1 MADHAR
7 NAEPN
12 RLIHETSPYLLQHA
26 YNPVDWHP
34 WGPEAL
40 SRAAAEDKPILLS
53 VGYSACHW
61 CHVMAHESFEDP
73 EIAALMNELFIN
85 IKVDREERPDIDAI
99 YMEAVQALTGGGGW
113 PMTVFLTPDGKP
125 FYGGT
130 YFPPVSRYNMPGFP
144 QLLMAISEAWQ
155 NRRKELLSAGDRLAE
170 ALNRTADL
178 QSSGAPL
185 DRALLDR
192 AVERMLRAFDKV
204 EGGFGAA
211 PKFPQPMNLD
221 FLLGRYVQGLLR
233 HPERRAEGPQSKDA
247 AMTDG
252 AERPSTPLQ
261 GDRKGRPYAQDAP
274 LFDPTSLSSAPSMP
288 PGSVQGAP
296 LLDAATF
303 TLTKMAR
310 GGMYDQLGGGFHRY
324 STDSE
329 WLTPHFEKMLYDNAQ
344 LARAYLHAWQV
355 TGDPLF
361 RRIVEETLDYVLR
374 EMTSPEGGFYSAQ
387 DADSEGKEG
396 KFFVWTPAEIN
407 DLLGPEDGRLFCEYF
422 GVTPRGNFHEAGG
435 AASILHARRE
445 LDVVAADLGVTPERL
460 REAVERGRKILF
472 EDRERR
478 VHPGR
483 DDKVLA
489 EWNGLMLH
497 AFAEAGVVLGR
508 EDYVSAA
515 RRNANFLLSAMRAEG
530 DDDHLRLYRT
540 WKDGRAHLNAY
551 LEDYAAVAL
560 GMLALYEVT
569 FELRWLRAGLD
580 LARTI
585 LDRFHDGAGGGFF
598 QTAADHEKL
607 VARRKD
613 FVDSAIPAGNSLA
626 ADLLQRLARLLDR
639 PELAQHV
646 AGVLALMAEALG
658 EQPLAFGRLL
668 GVLDFYVNPG
678 FEIAIVGD
686 PAGDDTA
693 ALLAE
698 VRRRFMPNTVLAAGL
713 PGGEAATEIPLLA
726 GREMRDGRATAYVCR
741 NYACN
746 LPVTE
751 PAALARQLEG

>member
-1 MADHAR
+1 MADHTH

-73 EIAALMNELFIN
+73 EIAALMNELFVN
-85 IKVDREERPDIDAI
+85 VKVDREERPDIDAI
-99 YMEAVQALTGGGGW
+99 YMEAVQAMTGGGGW
-113 PMTVFLTPDGKP
+113 PMTVFLTPEGKP

-155 NRRKELLSAGDRLAE
+155 NRRTELLSAGERLTE

-178 QSSGAPL
+178 QPSGAPL
-185 DRALLDR
+185 DRGLLDR
-192 AVERMLRAFDKV
+192 AVQGMLRAFDKV

-221 FLLGRYVQGLLR
+221 FLLGRWVQSS
-233 HPERRAEGPQSKDA
+233 A
-247 AMTDG
+247 
-252 AERPSTPLQ
+252 PSTSLQ
-261 GDRKGRPYAQDAP
+261 GDSKGRPYAQDAP
-274 LFDPTSLSSAPSMP
+274 VLH
-288 PGSVQGAP
+288 
-296 LLDAATF
+296 AATF
-303 TLTKMAR
+303 TLTKMAQ

-324 STDSE
+324 STDGE

-344 LARAYLHAWQV
+344 LARTYLHAWQV

-407 DLLGPEDGRLFCEYF
+407 DLLGPEDGRLFCGYF
-422 GVTPRGNFHEAGG
+422 GVTVRGNFHEAGG
-435 AASILHARRE
+435 AASILHVRRE
-445 LDVVAADLGVTPERL
+445 LDIVAADLGVEPARL
-460 REAVERGRKILF
+460 QEAVDRGRKILF
-472 EDRERR
+472 EARERR

-497 AFAEAGVVLGR
+497 AFSEAGAVLGR

-515 RRNANFLLSAMRAEG
+515 QRNADFLLSAMRAEG
-530 DDDHLRLYRT
+530 DGDHLRLYRT
-540 WKDGRAHLNAY
+540 WKDGRGHLNAY

-569 FELRWLRAGLD
+569 FELRWLHASLD
-580 LARTI
+580 LAQTI

-639 PELAQHV
+639 PELAQHA
-646 AGVLALMAEALG
+646 AGVLALMAEAVG

-668 GVLDFYVNPG
+668 AALDFYVNPG
-678 FEIAIVGD
+678 FEIAVIGD
-686 PAGDDTA
+686 PVGDDTA

-698 VRRRFMPNTVLAAGL
+698 IRRRFMPNTVLAAGL
-713 PGGEAATEIPLLA
+713 PGSEAATEIPLLA
-726 GREMRDGRATAYVCR
+726 GRAMRDSRATAYVCR

-751 PAALARQLEG
+751 PAALGEQLEG

>member
-1 MADHAR
+1 MADHTH

-34 WGPEAL
+34 WSPEAL

-73 EIAALMNELFIN
+73 EIAALMNELFVN
-85 IKVDREERPDIDAI
+85 VKVDREERPDIDAI

-113 PMTVFLTPDGKP
+113 PMTVFLTPEGKP

-155 NRRKELLSAGDRLAE
+155 NRRKELLSAGERLAE

-178 QSSGAPL
+178 RPSDAPL
-185 DRALLDR
+185 DRGLLDR
-192 AVERMLRAFDKV
+192 AVQGMLRALDKV
-204 EGGFGAA
+204 EGGFGGA
-211 PKFPQPMNLD
+211 PKFPQPMNVD
-221 FLLGRYVQGLLR
+221 FLLGRYVQSM
-233 HPERRAEGPQSKDA
+233 Q
-247 AMTDG
+247 
-252 AERPSTPLQ
+252 PSTPL
-261 GDRKGRPYAQDAP
+261 
-274 LFDPTSLSSAPSMP
+274 LH
-288 PGSVQGAP
+288 
-296 LLDAATF
+296 AATF
-303 TLTKMAR
+303 TLTRMAR

-407 DLLGPEDGRLFCEYF
+407 DLLGSEDGRLFSGYF

-435 AASILHARRE
+435 AVSILHARRE

-460 REAVERGRKILF
+460 REAIERGREILF
-472 EDRERR
+472 EARERR

-530 DDDHLRLYRT
+530 DDGHLRLYRT

-569 FELRWLRAGLD
+569 FELRWLRASLD
-580 LARTI
+580 LAQTI

-626 ADLLQRLARLLDR
+626 ADLLLRLARLLDR
-639 PELAQHV
+639 PQLGELA
-646 AGVLALMAEALG
+646 AGVLALMAEAMG

-668 GVLDFYVNPG
+668 AALDFYVNPG

-686 PAGDDTA
+686 PASDDTP

-698 VRRRFMPNTVLAAGL
+698 IRRRFMPNTVLALGL
-713 PGGEAATEIPLLA
+713 PGSEAATEIPLLA
-726 GREMRDGRATAYVCR
+726 GRDMRDGRATAYVCR

-751 PAALARQLEG
+751 LAALARQLEG